1 MSNTNNMSI
10 RVDLSK
16 AIPYTFTRGGRTKIG
31 LKVDDKFL
39 WLTQTLSPEKGIHVI
54 LVPTTD
60 EEQQTKKPINK
71 GSTQAELE
79 AEGLEGYS
87 LEAALMFSELF
98 AEQNVKEQRDK
109 EHESFPLGDIE

>member
-16 AIPYTFTRGGRTKIG
+16 AKPYMFTRGGRTKMG
-31 LKVDDKFL
+31 LMVDDKFL
-39 WLTQTLSPEKGIHVI
+39 WLTQTLSPKGFHGI
-54 LVPTTD
+54 LVPTTA

-87 LEAALMFSELF
+87 LEAALMFSRLCT
-98 AEQNVKEQRDK
+98 EQAAKNE
-109 EHESFPLGDIE
+109 ESFRSGVIE